1 MSEGTFYLGAIRSRR
16 KKSKRSGGPNGTEN
30 LLADLGQIHSASLE
44 QQKRDQE
51 ENPRAIEP
59 FAQIA
64 IEQVRISQNCA
75 EREQIRLHFNSNPK
89 EDRDQDRTLLQ
100 VQSPF
105 HERITETG
113 FFFFWFEI

>member
-1 MSEGTFYLGAIRSRR
+1 M
-16 KKSKRSGGPNGTEN
+16 
-30 LLADLGQIHSASLE
+30 E

-64 IEQVRISQNCA
+64 IEQVRISQNSA

-105 HERITETG
+105 HERRTETA
-113 FFFFWFEI
+113 FFLV